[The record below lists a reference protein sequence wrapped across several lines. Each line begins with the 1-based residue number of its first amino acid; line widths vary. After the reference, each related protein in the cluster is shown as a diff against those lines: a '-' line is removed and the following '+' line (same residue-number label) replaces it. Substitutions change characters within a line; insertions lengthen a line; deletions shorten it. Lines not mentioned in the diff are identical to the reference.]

1 MMGLACN
8 HFMVLGKY
16 VCTLHIL
23 REMLT
28 LGKCED
34 KADEQKQA
42 PVSNHSLP
50 AEVKMTSKV
59 SSALSHSNPTT
70 MAPTSVKLEEKM
82 AVLSS
87 EGSNPLSTHSFYFPL
102 LSNLP

>member
-8 HFMVLGKY
+8 RFMVLGKY
-16 VCTLHIL
+16 VCKLCIL
-23 REMLT
+23 SEMLT
-28 LGKCED
+28 LRTRED
-34 KADEQKQA
+34 KPDEQKQA

-50 AEVKMTSKV
+50 AEVQMTSKV
-59 SSALSHSNPTT
+59 SSAPSHPNPTT
-70 MAPTSVKLEEKM
+70 VAPEERM

-87 EGSNPLSTHSFYFPL
+87 EGSNPLSTQSFDFPL